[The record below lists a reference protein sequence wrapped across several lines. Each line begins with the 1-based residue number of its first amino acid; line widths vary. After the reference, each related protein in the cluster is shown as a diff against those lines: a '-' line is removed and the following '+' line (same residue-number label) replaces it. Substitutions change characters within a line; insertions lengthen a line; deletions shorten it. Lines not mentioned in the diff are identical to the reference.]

1 MQYPVNIERDGK
13 GCMVSFPDILDALTC
28 GQTPGD
34 AREMAA
40 DDLINAFECYF
51 EEQRKVPMPSKDG
64 QDFIHAPLSVW
75 LKVLML
81 NEIIQSNETQASIA
95 QQAGVARQEMQRIK
109 SLCHNTKVDTIS
121 KIMTTLGKQ
130 IQVTVV

>member
-1 MQYPVNIERDGK
+1 
-13 GCMVSFPDILDALTC
+13 
-28 GQTPGD
+28 
-34 AREMAA
+34 
-40 DDLINAFECYF
+40 
-51 EEQRKVPMPSKDG
+51 
-64 QDFIHAPLSVW
+64 
-75 LKVLML
+75 ML

-121 KIMTTLGKQ
+121 KIMTALGKQ